1 MGGRTADAGCRNAV
15 DTSLCHG
22 LGHVEGFRPA
32 TLHQA
37 YLALRAWG
45 LPVSEHTTLAT
56 DLAGVRERIDYW
68 GEHRHEVDHEI
79 DGVVVKVDEVAL
91 QRRLGSTSRAPR
103 WAIAYKYP
111 PEEAQTK
118 LLDIRVNVGRT
129 GRITPFAFMTPVKVA
144 GSTVGQ
150 ATLHNASEIK
160 RKGVLI
166 GDTVVIRKAGDVIPE
181 VLGPVVELRDGSE
194 REFIMPTTCP
204 ECGSPLAPEK
214 EGDADIRC
222 PNARGCPGQLRERV
236 FHVAS
241 RNGLDIEVLGY
252 EAGVALLQAKVI
264 ADEGEL
270 FALTERDLLRTDLFR
285 TKAGELSA
293 NGKRLLVNL
302 DKAKAAPLWRVLLS
316 LLAEASSSRAG
327 LGYEVIVSR
336 LDDEANIAPWLRA
349 AHRYG
354 AKVKWAEVDI
364 ETGELPTW
372 QWESLISKST
382 RLVAVNSASG
392 TLGGVT
398 DLRAMTK
405 LVHDVGAL
413 VVVDHSAAAPYRLL
427 DIRETDADVVTVN
440 AHAWGGP
447 PIGAMVFRDP
457 SVMNSFGSVS
467 TNPYATGPA
476 RLEIGVHQFGLLA
489 GVVASIEY
497 LAALDESAR
506 GSRRE
511 RLAVSMQSADA
522 YLNRVFDYLMVSLRS
537 LPLVM
542 LIGRPEAQIPVVSF
556 AVHKVPA
563 DRVVQRLADN
573 GILAIANTGSR
584 VLDVLGVNDVGGG
597 VVNEEVAPWLDLVRK
612 LGVLAGVL
620 SDELPVSL
628 SVQVRG
634 ELAAEEVE
642 VLRLSAL
649 RGLFSAV
656 IEDAVTFVNAPA
668 LAAER
673 GVTAEICKAS
683 ESPNHRS
690 VVDVRA
696 VGADGSVVTV
706 SGTLYGP
713 QLSQKIVQINGRHF
727 DLRAQGINLI
737 IHYVDRPGALGKI
750 GTLLGTAGV
759 NIQAA
764 QLSEDAEGPGAT
776 ILLRLDQDVPDDV
789 RTAIAAAV
797 DAYKLEVVDLS

>member
-1 MGGRTADAGCRNAV
+1 MAYDVARVRGLHPSLGDGWVHFDAPAGMLIPDSVATTVSTA
-15 DTSLCHG
+15 
-22 LGHVEGFRPA
+22 FRRSGA
-32 TLHQA
+32 
-37 YLALRAWG
+37 
-45 LPVSEHTTLAT
+45 
-56 DLAGVRERIDYW
+56 
-68 GEHRHEVDHEI
+68 
-79 DGVVVKVDEVAL
+79 
-91 QRRLGSTSRAPR
+91 
-103 WAIAYKYP
+103 
-111 PEEAQTK
+111 
-118 LLDIRVNVGRT
+118 
-129 GRITPFAFMTPVKVA
+129 
-144 GSTVGQ
+144 STVG
-150 ATLHNASEIK
+150 AHPSARRSAAVLDAAREAVADLVNADPG
-160 RKGVLI
+160 GV
-166 GDTVVIRKAGDVIPE
+166 
-181 VLGPVVELRDGSE
+181 VLG
-194 REFIMPTTCP
+194 
-204 ECGSPLAPEK
+204 
-214 EGDADIRC
+214 ADR
-222 PNARGCPGQLRERV
+222 A
-236 FHVAS
+236 
-241 RNGLDIEVLGY
+241 
-252 EAGVALLQAKVI
+252 
-264 ADEGEL
+264 
-270 FALTERDLLRTDLFR
+270 
-285 TKAGELSA
+285 
-293 NGKRLLVNL
+293 
-302 DKAKAAPLWRVLLS
+302 VLLS

-511 RLAVSMQSADA
+511 RLAVSIQSADA

-584 VLDVLGVNDVGGG
+584 VLDVLGVNDVGGAVTVG
-597 VVNEEVAPWLDLVRK
+597 LAHYSTMAEVDQLVR
-612 LGVLAGVL
+612 
-620 SDELPVSL
+620 
-628 SVQVRG
+628 
-634 ELAAEEVE
+634 
-642 VLRLSAL
+642 
-649 RGLFSAV
+649 
-656 IEDAVTFVNAPA
+656 A
-668 LAAER
+668 LA
-673 GVTAEICKAS
+673 S
-683 ESPNHRS
+683 
-690 VVDVRA
+690 
-696 VGADGSVVTV
+696 
-706 SGTLYGP
+706 
-713 QLSQKIVQINGRHF
+713 
-727 DLRAQGINLI
+727 
-737 IHYVDRPGALGKI
+737 LG
-750 GTLLGTAGV
+750 
-759 NIQAA
+759 
-764 QLSEDAEGPGAT
+764 
-776 ILLRLDQDVPDDV
+776 
-789 RTAIAAAV
+789 
-797 DAYKLEVVDLS
+797 

>member
-1 MGGRTADAGCRNAV
+1 MAYDVARVRGLHPSLGDGWVHFDAPAGMLIADSVATTVSTA
-15 DTSLCHG
+15 
-22 LGHVEGFRPA
+22 FRRSGA
-32 TLHQA
+32 
-37 YLALRAWG
+37 
-45 LPVSEHTTLAT
+45 
-56 DLAGVRERIDYW
+56 
-68 GEHRHEVDHEI
+68 
-79 DGVVVKVDEVAL
+79 
-91 QRRLGSTSRAPR
+91 
-103 WAIAYKYP
+103 
-111 PEEAQTK
+111 
-118 LLDIRVNVGRT
+118 
-129 GRITPFAFMTPVKVA
+129 
-144 GSTVGQ
+144 STVG
-150 ATLHNASEIK
+150 AHPSARRSAAVLDAAREAVADLVNADPG
-160 RKGVLI
+160 GV
-166 GDTVVIRKAGDVIPE
+166 
-181 VLGPVVELRDGSE
+181 VLG
-194 REFIMPTTCP
+194 
-204 ECGSPLAPEK
+204 
-214 EGDADIRC
+214 ADR
-222 PNARGCPGQLRERV
+222 A
-236 FHVAS
+236 
-241 RNGLDIEVLGY
+241 
-252 EAGVALLQAKVI
+252 
-264 ADEGEL
+264 
-270 FALTERDLLRTDLFR
+270 
-285 TKAGELSA
+285 
-293 NGKRLLVNL
+293 
-302 DKAKAAPLWRVLLS
+302 VLLS

-584 VLDVLGVNDVGGG
+584 VLDVLGVNDVGGAVTVG
-597 VVNEEVAPWLDLVRK
+597 LAHYSTMAEVDQLVR
-612 LGVLAGVL
+612 
-620 SDELPVSL
+620 
-628 SVQVRG
+628 
-634 ELAAEEVE
+634 
-642 VLRLSAL
+642 
-649 RGLFSAV
+649 
-656 IEDAVTFVNAPA
+656 A
-668 LAAER
+668 LA
-673 GVTAEICKAS
+673 S
-683 ESPNHRS
+683 
-690 VVDVRA
+690 
-696 VGADGSVVTV
+696 
-706 SGTLYGP
+706 
-713 QLSQKIVQINGRHF
+713 
-727 DLRAQGINLI
+727 
-737 IHYVDRPGALGKI
+737 LG
-750 GTLLGTAGV
+750 
-759 NIQAA
+759 
-764 QLSEDAEGPGAT
+764 
-776 ILLRLDQDVPDDV
+776 
-789 RTAIAAAV
+789 
-797 DAYKLEVVDLS
+797 

>member
-1 MGGRTADAGCRNAV
+1 MAYDVARVRGLHPSLGDGWVHFDAPAGMLIPDSVATTVSTAFRRSGASAVGAHPSARRSAAVLDAAREAVADLVNA
-15 DTSLCHG
+15 DPG
-22 LGHVEGFRPA
+22 
-32 TLHQA
+32 
-37 YLALRAWG
+37 
-45 LPVSEHTTLAT
+45 
-56 DLAGVRERIDYW
+56 
-68 GEHRHEVDHEI
+68 
-79 DGVVVKVDEVAL
+79 GVV
-91 QRRLGSTSRAPR
+91 LGADRA
-103 WAIAYKYP
+103 
-111 PEEAQTK
+111 
-118 LLDIRVNVGRT
+118 
-129 GRITPFAFMTPVKVA
+129 
-144 GSTVGQ
+144 
-150 ATLHNASEIK
+150 
-160 RKGVLI
+160 
-166 GDTVVIRKAGDVIPE
+166 
-181 VLGPVVELRDGSE
+181 
-194 REFIMPTTCP
+194 
-204 ECGSPLAPEK
+204 
-214 EGDADIRC
+214 
-222 PNARGCPGQLRERV
+222 
-236 FHVAS
+236 
-241 RNGLDIEVLGY
+241 
-252 EAGVALLQAKVI
+252 
-264 ADEGEL
+264 
-270 FALTERDLLRTDLFR
+270 
-285 TKAGELSA
+285 
-293 NGKRLLVNL
+293 
-302 DKAKAAPLWRVLLS
+302 VLLS

-584 VLDVLGVNDVGGG
+584 VLDVLGVNDVGGAVTVG
-597 VVNEEVAPWLDLVRK
+597 LAHYSTMAEVDQLVR
-612 LGVLAGVL
+612 
-620 SDELPVSL
+620 
-628 SVQVRG
+628 
-634 ELAAEEVE
+634 
-642 VLRLSAL
+642 
-649 RGLFSAV
+649 
-656 IEDAVTFVNAPA
+656 A
-668 LAAER
+668 LA
-673 GVTAEICKAS
+673 S
-683 ESPNHRS
+683 
-690 VVDVRA
+690 
-696 VGADGSVVTV
+696 
-706 SGTLYGP
+706 
-713 QLSQKIVQINGRHF
+713 
-727 DLRAQGINLI
+727 
-737 IHYVDRPGALGKI
+737 LG
-750 GTLLGTAGV
+750 
-759 NIQAA
+759 
-764 QLSEDAEGPGAT
+764 
-776 ILLRLDQDVPDDV
+776 
-789 RTAIAAAV
+789 
-797 DAYKLEVVDLS
+797 

>member
-1 MGGRTADAGCRNAV
+1 MAYDVARVRGLHPSLGDGWVHFDAPAGMLIPDSVATTVSTA
-15 DTSLCHG
+15 
-22 LGHVEGFRPA
+22 FRRSGA
-32 TLHQA
+32 
-37 YLALRAWG
+37 
-45 LPVSEHTTLAT
+45 
-56 DLAGVRERIDYW
+56 
-68 GEHRHEVDHEI
+68 
-79 DGVVVKVDEVAL
+79 
-91 QRRLGSTSRAPR
+91 
-103 WAIAYKYP
+103 
-111 PEEAQTK
+111 
-118 LLDIRVNVGRT
+118 
-129 GRITPFAFMTPVKVA
+129 
-144 GSTVGQ
+144 STVG
-150 ATLHNASEIK
+150 AHPSARRSAAVLDAARGAVADLVNADPG
-160 RKGVLI
+160 GV
-166 GDTVVIRKAGDVIPE
+166 
-181 VLGPVVELRDGSE
+181 VLG
-194 REFIMPTTCP
+194 
-204 ECGSPLAPEK
+204 
-214 EGDADIRC
+214 ADR
-222 PNARGCPGQLRERV
+222 A
-236 FHVAS
+236 
-241 RNGLDIEVLGY
+241 
-252 EAGVALLQAKVI
+252 
-264 ADEGEL
+264 
-270 FALTERDLLRTDLFR
+270 
-285 TKAGELSA
+285 
-293 NGKRLLVNL
+293 
-302 DKAKAAPLWRVLLS
+302 VLLS

-584 VLDVLGVNDVGGG
+584 VLDVLGVNDVGGAVTVG
-597 VVNEEVAPWLDLVRK
+597 LAHYSTMAEVDQLVR
-612 LGVLAGVL
+612 
-620 SDELPVSL
+620 
-628 SVQVRG
+628 
-634 ELAAEEVE
+634 
-642 VLRLSAL
+642 
-649 RGLFSAV
+649 
-656 IEDAVTFVNAPA
+656 A
-668 LAAER
+668 LA
-673 GVTAEICKAS
+673 S
-683 ESPNHRS
+683 
-690 VVDVRA
+690 
-696 VGADGSVVTV
+696 
-706 SGTLYGP
+706 
-713 QLSQKIVQINGRHF
+713 
-727 DLRAQGINLI
+727 
-737 IHYVDRPGALGKI
+737 LG
-750 GTLLGTAGV
+750 
-759 NIQAA
+759 
-764 QLSEDAEGPGAT
+764 
-776 ILLRLDQDVPDDV
+776 
-789 RTAIAAAV
+789 
-797 DAYKLEVVDLS
+797 

>member
-1 MGGRTADAGCRNAV
+1 MAYDVARVRGLHPSLGDGWVHFDAPAGMLIPDSVATTVSTA
-15 DTSLCHG
+15 
-22 LGHVEGFRPA
+22 FRRSGA
-32 TLHQA
+32 
-37 YLALRAWG
+37 
-45 LPVSEHTTLAT
+45 
-56 DLAGVRERIDYW
+56 
-68 GEHRHEVDHEI
+68 
-79 DGVVVKVDEVAL
+79 
-91 QRRLGSTSRAPR
+91 
-103 WAIAYKYP
+103 
-111 PEEAQTK
+111 
-118 LLDIRVNVGRT
+118 
-129 GRITPFAFMTPVKVA
+129 
-144 GSTVGQ
+144 STVG
-150 ATLHNASEIK
+150 AHPSARRSAAVLDAAREAVADLVNADPG
-160 RKGVLI
+160 GV
-166 GDTVVIRKAGDVIPE
+166 
-181 VLGPVVELRDGSE
+181 VLG
-194 REFIMPTTCP
+194 
-204 ECGSPLAPEK
+204 
-214 EGDADIRC
+214 ADR
-222 PNARGCPGQLRERV
+222 A
-236 FHVAS
+236 
-241 RNGLDIEVLGY
+241 
-252 EAGVALLQAKVI
+252 
-264 ADEGEL
+264 
-270 FALTERDLLRTDLFR
+270 
-285 TKAGELSA
+285 
-293 NGKRLLVNL
+293 
-302 DKAKAAPLWRVLLS
+302 VLLS

-506 GSRRE
+506 GSERE

-584 VLDVLGVNDVGGG
+584 VLDVLGVNDVGGAVTVG
-597 VVNEEVAPWLDLVRK
+597 LAHYSTMAEVDQLVR
-612 LGVLAGVL
+612 
-620 SDELPVSL
+620 
-628 SVQVRG
+628 
-634 ELAAEEVE
+634 
-642 VLRLSAL
+642 
-649 RGLFSAV
+649 
-656 IEDAVTFVNAPA
+656 A
-668 LAAER
+668 LA
-673 GVTAEICKAS
+673 S
-683 ESPNHRS
+683 
-690 VVDVRA
+690 
-696 VGADGSVVTV
+696 
-706 SGTLYGP
+706 
-713 QLSQKIVQINGRHF
+713 
-727 DLRAQGINLI
+727 
-737 IHYVDRPGALGKI
+737 LG
-750 GTLLGTAGV
+750 
-759 NIQAA
+759 
-764 QLSEDAEGPGAT
+764 
-776 ILLRLDQDVPDDV
+776 
-789 RTAIAAAV
+789 
-797 DAYKLEVVDLS
+797 

>member
-1 MGGRTADAGCRNAV
+1 MAYDVARVRGLHPSLGDGWVHFDAPAGMLIPDSVATTVSTA
-15 DTSLCHG
+15 
-22 LGHVEGFRPA
+22 FRRSGA
-32 TLHQA
+32 
-37 YLALRAWG
+37 
-45 LPVSEHTTLAT
+45 
-56 DLAGVRERIDYW
+56 
-68 GEHRHEVDHEI
+68 
-79 DGVVVKVDEVAL
+79 
-91 QRRLGSTSRAPR
+91 
-103 WAIAYKYP
+103 
-111 PEEAQTK
+111 
-118 LLDIRVNVGRT
+118 
-129 GRITPFAFMTPVKVA
+129 
-144 GSTVGQ
+144 STVG
-150 ATLHNASEIK
+150 AHPSARRSAA
-160 RKGVLI
+160 VL
-166 GDTVVIRKAGDVIPE
+166 DAARKAVADLVNADPGGV
-181 VLGPVVELRDGSE
+181 VLG
-194 REFIMPTTCP
+194 
-204 ECGSPLAPEK
+204 
-214 EGDADIRC
+214 ADR
-222 PNARGCPGQLRERV
+222 A
-236 FHVAS
+236 
-241 RNGLDIEVLGY
+241 
-252 EAGVALLQAKVI
+252 
-264 ADEGEL
+264 
-270 FALTERDLLRTDLFR
+270 
-285 TKAGELSA
+285 
-293 NGKRLLVNL
+293 
-302 DKAKAAPLWRVLLS
+302 VLLS

-584 VLDVLGVNDVGGG
+584 VLDVLGVNDVGGAVTVG
-597 VVNEEVAPWLDLVRK
+597 LAHYSTMAEVDQLVR
-612 LGVLAGVL
+612 
-620 SDELPVSL
+620 
-628 SVQVRG
+628 
-634 ELAAEEVE
+634 
-642 VLRLSAL
+642 
-649 RGLFSAV
+649 
-656 IEDAVTFVNAPA
+656 A
-668 LAAER
+668 LA
-673 GVTAEICKAS
+673 S
-683 ESPNHRS
+683 
-690 VVDVRA
+690 
-696 VGADGSVVTV
+696 
-706 SGTLYGP
+706 
-713 QLSQKIVQINGRHF
+713 
-727 DLRAQGINLI
+727 
-737 IHYVDRPGALGKI
+737 LG
-750 GTLLGTAGV
+750 
-759 NIQAA
+759 
-764 QLSEDAEGPGAT
+764 
-776 ILLRLDQDVPDDV
+776 
-789 RTAIAAAV
+789 
-797 DAYKLEVVDLS
+797 